1 MKYKE
6 GDIVMAPTLGE
17 EVQEGVVVDVLA
29 SQLYINFGE
38 QRFNYVFLT
47 DKRLKL
53 KEAKL

>member
-6 GDIVMAPTLGE
+6 GDKVMAPTLGE